1 MTEHRKPNRY
11 NKPVNATMDDKLK
24 EELSK
29 LADKNAL
36 TLSGLFRWLGTR
48 AVDGP
53 EQFGLLPVKQEH
65 KQ

>member
-1 MTEHRKPNRY
+1 
-11 NKPVNATMDDKLK
+11 MDDKLK